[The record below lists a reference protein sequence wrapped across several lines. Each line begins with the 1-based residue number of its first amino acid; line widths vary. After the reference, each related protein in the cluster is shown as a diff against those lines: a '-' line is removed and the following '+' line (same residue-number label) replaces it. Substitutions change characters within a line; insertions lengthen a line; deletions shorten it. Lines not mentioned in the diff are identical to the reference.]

1 MSHPTKLANSSSN
14 ANANANSTASPVIK
28 VGSTG
33 TVASL
38 MTRELDNIKITQI
51 TPQDAAAASSSSHA
65 NTRRKK
71 YQSAPISVPC
81 GVHPKKIVSPKKNN
95 LSKEEADKLPRSAR
109 RNGYDAPMLRGDG
122 VGTTDQN
129 SNPSLAKGGKKGHL
143 NAVEVVDLK
152 CNNPMSSRLRK
163 LGFSKLSET
172 IA

>member
-1 MSHPTKLANSSSN
+1 MPHPTKLANSSSN
-14 ANANANSTASPVIK
+14 ANANSTATPVIK

-38 MTRELDNIKITQI
+38 MSRELDNIKITQV
-51 TPQDAAAASSSSHA
+51 TPQDAAASSSNA

-71 YQSAPISVPC
+71 YQSSPVSVPC
-81 GVHPKKIVSPKKNN
+81 GANPKKIVSPKKSN
-95 LSKEEADKLPRSAR
+95 LSKEEADKLPRSVR
-109 RNGYDAPMLRGDG
+109 KNNGRDAPMLRGDCA
-122 VGTTDQN
+122 GTNQN
-129 SNPSLAKGGKKGHL
+129 SSPSFAKSGKKGHL

-163 LGFSKLSET
+163 LGFSKLSES

>member
-1 MSHPTKLANSSSN
+1 MPHPTKLASSSSNSN

-38 MTRELDNIKITQI
+38 MSRELDNIKITQI
-51 TPQDAAAASSSSHA
+51 TPQDAATSSSNA

-71 YQSAPISVPC
+71 YQSGPVSVPC
-81 GVHPKKIVSPKKNN
+81 GANTRKIVNPKKSN
-95 LSKEEADKLPRSAR
+95 LSKEEGDKLPRNVR
-109 RNGYDAPMLRGDG
+109 RNGHDAPILRGDC
-122 VGTTDQN
+122 VGTEQTP
-129 SNPSLAKGGKKGHL
+129 NPSSAKSGKKGHL

-163 LGFSKLSET
+163 LGFSKLSES